1 MLDQILNI
9 IKSQASGAI
18 TSNPEIPED
27 KKAETIQT
35 TTQAVAE
42 GLKNQL
48 SMSNLTNLASL
59 FSNDVK
65 SSTTMNP
72 LIESIKNTVSTTLTQ
87 KTGLPAGIANGI
99 AASVVPSVFKVFSQ
113 KVNDP
118 NENEKG
124 FNMEGLL
131 KTFTGG
137 NEGNEINTGSLLS
150 SVGKLFH

>member
-87 KTGLPAGIANGI
+87 KNR
-99 AASVVPSVFKVFSQ
+99 
-113 KVNDP
+113 
-118 NENEKG
+118 
-124 FNMEGLL
+124 
-131 KTFTGG
+131 FTGRDCQRDCSQC
-137 NEGNEINTGSLLS
+137 GS
-150 SVGKLFH
+150 FRI